1 MTKQRVSPLQS
12 EPEEPSKAVK
22 YIIFFINVLFWFLSI
37 LILGIGIFVMV
48 EKRDVYSKLTDLYYD
63 PAVIFVVLGGLMFI
77 ITFTGC
83 IGALRENTCLL
94 AFYAGVI
101 TVLLILEVVC
111 GIVGFVNSDKLEE
124 KVDEK
129 LRNAIV
135 FYRDPNKPDL
145 HFLIDSAQEEL
156 GCCGS
161 RDYTDWEANEYFN
174 CTALE
179 SVSPLLPCGV
189 PFSCCKT
196 EELRD
201 NRQCGFGVHKLSA
214 SARLERINEEGC
226 LTVSVQ
232 FFKDNLALIGG
243 LSFGVIVLQIL
254 TVCLASMFRR
264 QVLDVKQTFHSVQS
278 E

>member
-1 MTKQRVSPLQS
+1 MKRRRVNPESPNA
-12 EPEEPSKAVK
+12 EEPSRAVK
-22 YIIFFINVLFWFLSI
+22 YIIFFINNVFWFLSI
-37 LILGIGIFVMV
+37 IILGVGIFVML
-48 EKRDVYSKLTDLYYD
+48 EKRDVYSQLTDLYYD

-94 AFYAGVI
+94 ALYAGII
-101 TVLLILEVVC
+101 TLLLILEIVC
-111 GIVGFVNSDKLEE
+111 GIVGFVNSAKLEE

-145 HFLIDSAQEEL
+145 HFLIDSAQSQL
-156 GCCGS
+156 DCCGS
-161 RDYTDWEANEYFN
+161 RGYTDWTANIYFN
-174 CTALE
+174 CSAP
-179 SVSPLLPCGV
+179 SISACGV

-196 EELRD
+196 EDLRT
-201 NRQCGFGVHKLSA
+201 NRQCGYGVDRLNPF
-214 SARLERINEEGC
+214 ARQGLINEEGC

-232 FFKDNLALIGG
+232 FFKDNLALIAG
-243 LSFGVIVLQIL
+243 LSFGVVVLQII

-264 QVLDVKQTFHSVQS
+264 QIIYVKRSFQSV

>member
-1 MTKQRVSPLQS
+1 MTRVSPTS
-12 EPEEPSKAVK
+12 ADAEGPSKGIK
-22 YIIFFINVLFWFLSI
+22 YIIFFVNVLFWFLSI
-37 LILGIGIFVMV
+37 LILGVGIFVMV

-94 AFYAGVI
+94 AFYAGII

-111 GIVGFVNSDKLEE
+111 GIVGFVNSGKLEE

-135 FYRDPNKPDL
+135 FYRDPKKPDL
-145 HFLIDSAQEEL
+145 HFLIDSAQAEL

-161 RDYTDWEANEYFN
+161 RAHTDWEANLYFN
-174 CTALE
+174 CSAFQ
-179 SVSPLLPCGV
+179 SVSACGV

-196 EELRD
+196 DELRT
-201 NRQCGFGVHKLSA
+201 NRQCGFGVDKLNA
-214 SARLERINEEGC
+214 TARQERINVEGC

-232 FFKDNLALIGG
+232 WFKDNLALIGG
-243 LSFGVIVLQIL
+243 LSFGIVILQIL

-264 QVLDVKQTFHSVQS
+264 QILDLK
-278 E
+278 ER

>member
-1 MTKQRVSPLQS
+1 MRPSV
-12 EPEEPSKAVK
+12 EEPSKAVK
-22 YIIFFINVLFWFLSI
+22 YIIFFINILFWFLSV
-37 LILGIGIFVMV
+37 LILGVGIFVMV
-48 EKRDVYSKLTDLYYD
+48 EKREVYSKLTDLYYD
-63 PAVIFVVLGGLMFI
+63 PAVIFVVLGGLMFV

-94 AFYAGVI
+94 AFYAGTI
-101 TVLLILEVVC
+101 TVLLILEIVC

-135 FYRDPNKPDL
+135 FYRDPTKPDL
-145 HFLIDSAQEEL
+145 HFLIDSAQAEL

-161 RDYTDWEANEYFN
+161 RGHTDWEANLYFN
-174 CTALE
+174 CSALQ
-179 SVSPLLPCGV
+179 SVSACGV

-196 EELRD
+196 EDLRA
-201 NRQCGFGVHKLSA
+201 NRQCGFGVDKLSPI
-214 SARLERINEEGC
+214 ARQERINVEGC

-232 FFKDNLALIGG
+232 FLKDNLALIGG
-243 LSFGVIVLQIL
+243 LSFGVLVLQIL

-264 QVLDVKQTFHSVQS
+264 QILDLRASYVRGL
-278 E
+278 